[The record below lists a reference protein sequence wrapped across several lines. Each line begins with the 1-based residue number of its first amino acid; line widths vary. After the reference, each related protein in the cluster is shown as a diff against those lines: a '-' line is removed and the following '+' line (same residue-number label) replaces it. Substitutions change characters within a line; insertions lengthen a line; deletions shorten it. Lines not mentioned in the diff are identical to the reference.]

1 MRISDWSSDVCSSDL
16 CARRTNNQPAAAMQF
31 LLRIGNGL
39 LNSRIFQRFTRCIA
53 HVLQKLRDRIK
64 LVQHLACGLTALDDG
79 SQNLQRRERAL
90 ACRSMVRQDRVDR
103 LLTVDIINACPNML
117 QNIAEDYLRTD

>member
-16 CARRTNNQPAAAMQF
+16 CARRTNNQPAAAIQF

-79 SQNLQRRERAL
+79 SQNLQRSDRAKIGSASCRERGCKNVKIRGVAVAL
-90 ACRSMVRQDRVDR
+90 KK
-103 LLTVDIINACPNML
+103 
-117 QNIAEDYLRTD
+117 